1 MNHQFKLS
9 TKAIK
14 HQQKTIEFIEKE
26 KKRIFLCVKQKMYE
40 YEVKCVNSLFF
51 VK

>member
-1 MNHQFKLS
+1 LNSLRK
-9 TKAIK
+9 K
-14 HQQKTIEFIEKE
+14 

-40 YEVKCVNSLFF
+40 YEVKCVNSLFL